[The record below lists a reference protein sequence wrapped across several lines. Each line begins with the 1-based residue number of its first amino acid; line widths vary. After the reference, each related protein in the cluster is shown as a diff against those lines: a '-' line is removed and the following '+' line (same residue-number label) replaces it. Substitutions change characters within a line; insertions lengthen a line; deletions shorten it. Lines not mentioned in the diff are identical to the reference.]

1 MKAFIIVA
9 VVFVFFAIAVFLG
22 LKNEDIV
29 NFNYL
34 IAQTDIRLS
43 TLLAIVFGIAFVLGA
58 CISSGLYMKLKLSNG
73 RLQKKIKR
81 QNKELDQL
89 RTLPLKD

>member
-1 MKAFIIVA
+1 MKAFLIA
-9 VVFVFFAIAVFLG
+9 VVVFLFFAVAVFLG
-22 LKNEDIV
+22 LKNEALV

-43 TLLAIVFGIAFVLGA
+43 TLLAIVFGIAFTLGA
-58 CISSGLYMKLKLSNG
+58 IISSGLYMKVKLANG

-81 QNKELDQL
+81 QNKELDEL